1 MKKFLLLQIN
11 DALFPVGGYSHSYG
25 LETYIQK
32 NLVFDQKSALDYVEK
47 YIKHNLLHGDLLGTK
62 LAWEICDGST
72 TRFLKETKESRSREI
87 QNSPEV
93 QEQRK
98 IQDSQELQALQEL
111 QAKQVIWEL
120 KQLDQ
125 MVTASRI
132 PLELRQASEKIASR
146 FLKTLI
152 NLNVKYEIPWFEQ
165 YAQAKE
171 KNWRKN
177 YATAYGVFCASVGLR
192 LEESLSHLL
201 YAQTSALVTNCV
213 KTIPLSQTAGQQILY
228 QCIQRFDSIIEDVK
242 RMDIDDYAVSLPG
255 ADIRSMQHENLYS
268 RLYMS

>member
-11 DALFPVGGYSHSYG
+11 DALFPVGGYFHSYG

-47 YIKHNLLHGDLLGTK
+47 YIKHNLLHGDLLGAK

-72 TRFLKETKESRSREI
+72 ARFWKETKEQREM
-87 QNSPEV
+87 QNPPEV
-93 QEQRK
+93 QEWRK
-98 IQDSQELQALQEL
+98 IQDSREIQAPQELQAQ
-111 QAKQVIWEL
+111 QVLWEL

-125 MVTASRI
+125 MATASRI

-152 NLNVKYEIPWFEQ
+152 NLNVEYEIPWFEQ
-165 YAQAKE
+165 YALAKE
-171 KNWRKN
+171 KDWKKN
-177 YATAYGVFCASVGLR
+177 YATAYGVFCASVGLE
-192 LEESLSHLL
+192 LEESLTHLL

-228 QCIQRFDSIIEDVK
+228 QCIQRFDSIIEEVK
-242 RMDIDDYAVSLPG
+242 RMCIDDYAVSLPG
-255 ADIRSMQHENLYS
+255 ADIRSMQHESLYS